1 MIKFKNLLPALAMV
15 LGATL
20 AMAMNFANPSSEN
33 SDAEYGT
40 PDGGIT
46 WVRVNDP
53 QNPVNYQCDLG
64 SEACL
69 YSEPNLMNPIGTTD
83 KKFVLIP

>member
-1 MIKFKNLLPALAMV
+1 MLAFV
-15 LGATL
+15 LA
-20 AMAMNFANPSSEN
+20 AFAAVAFTGPEN
-33 SDAEYGT
+33 SDPEYGT